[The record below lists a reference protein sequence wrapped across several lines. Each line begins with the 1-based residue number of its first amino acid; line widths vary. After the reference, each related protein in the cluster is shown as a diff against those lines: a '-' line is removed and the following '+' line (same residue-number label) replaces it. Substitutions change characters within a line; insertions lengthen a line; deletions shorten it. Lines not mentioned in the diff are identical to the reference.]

1 MTNMKKKL
9 LCAFL
14 SIILT
19 VTLSSCAFAGELI
32 GYYALFADRYIEE
45 QQEINSEDPVESS
58 ESLEQPAEN
67 ENAGPLPVFED
78 GYDFNKI
85 SDRYQYKQSRYG
97 YESLEEGRE
106 QKLYEYIGYSAYHIG
121 ADKAENGSYPIALI
135 KDDTSVNEVQF
146 MKVITAFQ
154 NDNPH
159 VFWLTNDFEWYDMG
173 SIRYFQMYSNIS
185 ADKCKEMQKEFYT
198 AVKKIITAIPAGAK
212 EYEREL
218 FLHDYIIKNC
228 LYVDEDMWQRY
239 SPYGALIQHEAVCEG
254 YSEAFQLL
262 LNCAG
267 IESTVVVGKSD
278 GHPHQW
284 NIVKIEGSWYN
295 LDITWNDSDEE
306 KDDELDLYFYFNVD
320 EEFMLKN
327 NHVFSPHYKDMTQGQ
342 IANNGDEY
350 MELFNLYLPECNSMD
365 ANFYYRNAVTVTEPY
380 KLENKVLDKLIGS
393 IQTKAPYFY
402 MRSQNDNAD
411 KFFLKLFDDDTY
423 YQYIDAANES
433 GKTNGNQVWNNRVR
447 TYTLDGYDDL
457 MIAQLDYIP

>member
-9 LCAFL
+9 LYAFL

-19 VTLSSCAFAGELI
+19 VTLSSCTFAGGLI

-45 QQEINSEDPVESS
+45 QQEINSEYPTESATS
-58 ESLEQPAEN
+58 QENPAEK
-67 ENAGPLPVFED
+67 ENVEPLPVFED
-78 GYDFNKI
+78 GYDFNNI
-85 SDRYQYKQSRYG
+85 SNRYQYKQPRYG
-97 YESLEEGRE
+97 YESLAEGRE
-106 QKLYEYIGYSAYHIG
+106 QKLYEYIGYSAYHIR
-121 ADKAENGSYPIALI
+121 ADKEENGSYPIALI
-135 KDDTSVNEVQF
+135 KDDISVDEVQF

-185 ADKCKEMQKEFYT
+185 AEKCKEMQKEFYT
-198 AVKKIITAIPAGAK
+198 AVKKIITAIPAGAS
-212 EYEREL
+212 EYKREL

-228 LYVDEDMWQRY
+228 LYADEDMWQRY
-239 SPYGALIQHEAVCEG
+239 SPYGALIQHKAVCEG

-278 GHPHQW
+278 GNAHQW

-327 NHVFSPHYKDMTQGQ
+327 NHVFSPLYKDMTQEQ
-342 IANNGDEY
+342 IANNGGEY

-402 MRSQNDNAD
+402 MRSQNDNPD
-411 KFFLKLFDDDTY
+411 KFFVKLFDDDTY

-447 TYTLDGYDDL
+447 TFTLDGYDDL